1 MLPQKRREVL
11 SFGYVY
17 RTGNLYSLGGARPD
31 ALRDRKLHFVFGCV
45 IYRKEGLPLSI
56 RTVLIEKGEALTD
69 GVSIAH
75 QMDHSIESR
84 RRRVNTSKGLGERKR
99 PLLIPSVHRHLL
111 KWINKRCFLLLV
123 AALLPFVHR
132 GEK

>member
-1 MLPQKRREVL
+1 
-11 SFGYVY
+11 
-17 RTGNLYSLGGARPD
+17 
-31 ALRDRKLHFVFGCV
+31 
-45 IYRKEGLPLSI
+45 
-56 RTVLIEKGEALTD
+56 
-69 GVSIAH
+69 
-75 QMDHSIESR
+75 MDHSIESR

-111 KWINKRCFLLLV
+111 KWINKRGFLLLV